1 MVIKLDLNEIPDEL
15 YNQLLME
22 FVKKAILEGINV
34 PIIPVYLDR
43 VWGSIFSYSGGDLKS
58 TLASIQIPTLVIGIN
73 SDILCPLAEQ
83 KIMEDH
89 MPNATLVAIDS
100 MYGHDGFIIETAQ
113 ITTHLKAWLN
123 SLI

>member
-1 MVIKLDLNEIPDEL
+1 MDSHHL
-15 YNQLLME
+15 
-22 FVKKAILEGINV
+22 ARG
-34 PIIPVYLDR
+34 R
-43 VWGSIFSYSGGDLKS
+43 GGDLKAS
-58 TLASIQIPTLVIGIN
+58 LASIQTPTLIIGIN

-83 KIMEDH
+83 KLMEAH

-113 ITTHLKAWLN
+113 ITTHLKAWLE

>member
-1 MVIKLDLNEIPDEL
+1 
-15 YNQLLME
+15 ME
-22 FVKKAILEGINV
+22 A
-34 PIIPVYLDR
+34 
-43 VWGSIFSYSGGDLKS
+43 
-58 TLASIQIPTLVIGIN
+58 
-73 SDILCPLAEQ
+73 
-83 KIMEDH
+83 H